1 VEVLER
7 TIFSDGFGRDPDEVR
22 AAMSYFDTVGRID
35 PFDILGLLSVVPR
48 PTRMKLK
55 LTLRF
60 FEKTVD
66 DIIAMRQQRIPPT
79 LHAIF
84 SRCYWRRAIRRLA
97 LRLATLRFDANILT
111 FIAAGQEATA
121 NCITWTLYLLSQ
133 SREWRERVRAEA
145 DREFDGSL
153 EGLADRLPVT
163 RAVID
168 ETNRL
173 YPPITAIS
181 RIALGPD
188 ELAGESIK
196 PGTMVVIA
204 FYVLHRH
211 RALWAKPNHF
221 DPSPFPWR

>member
-1 VEVLER
+1 
-7 TIFSDGFGRDPDEVR
+7 
-22 AAMSYFDTVGRID
+22 
-35 PFDILGLLSVVPR
+35 
-48 PTRMKLK
+48 
-55 LTLRF
+55 
-60 FEKTVD
+60 
-66 DIIAMRQQRIPPT
+66 
-79 LHAIF
+79 
-84 SRCYWRRAIRRLA
+84 
-97 LRLATLRFDANILT
+97 
-111 FIAAGQEATA
+111 
-121 NCITWTLYLLSQ
+121 
-133 SREWRERVRAEA
+133 VRAEA

-153 EGLADRLPVT
+153 EDLADRLPVT

-211 RALWAKPNHF
+211 RALWAKFNHF